1 MDLCNVQ
8 VFALSLPRGFII
20 IPNCVSPAHLW
31 KEDRHVTAWAA
42 DGCWLSREA
51 QGAKGSSN
59 RPTPLLQS
67 SYPQVRDRET
77 HFWEQSV
84 HQVWLTDAPAR
95 GVSS

>member
-31 KEDRHVTAWAA
+31 KEDRHVMVWAA

-59 RPTPLLQS
+59 CPTPLLQS
-67 SYPQVRDRET
+67 SYPSGEGQGDPFLGTVCPPSVADRC
-77 HFWEQSV
+77 
-84 HQVWLTDAPAR
+84 
-95 GVSS
+95 SS